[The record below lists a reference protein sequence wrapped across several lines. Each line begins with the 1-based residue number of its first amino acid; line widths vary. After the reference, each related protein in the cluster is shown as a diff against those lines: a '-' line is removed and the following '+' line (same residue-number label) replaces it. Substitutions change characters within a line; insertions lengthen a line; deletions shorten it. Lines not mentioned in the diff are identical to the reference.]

1 MSLEG
6 QYPKIMAPI
15 PVLSFLLLVLIFFAS
30 YVSCGEPTLNGTT
43 IDWKDNFDDKGDE
56 GSGLSTEY
64 DAKGLQPWYNFVN
77 GFISIVLSKEP
88 YDLLFK
94 VKDGTWDIKDDVALG
109 YGLGLS
115 ICAAI
120 GVLFIVIM
128 PIVGWCFCCCRC
140 CGRCGGDMSQKE
152 KENNNCKRSVF
163 GVILLMITLL
173 MFSGVLLTFVCNDRM
188 SDTADE
194 MSKTSKG
201 ILNEAILFINRTVGE
216 VEKVLLVDFPFVT
229 TLLSNDI
236 SDENLRKFVGD
247 PLLEEIDLVSVK
259 PVEAVQNLSKE
270 TKRMRDQL
278 EAIRDNSKTLSQA
291 TGELNRGLTESR
303 NNLTEIQNECTSI
316 GQTFC
321 NDIDP
326 SSLAS
331 EANFTNLPN
340 VSKELSSVQDVVN
353 QDFEKTAQEGLDE
366 VKNIP
371 SKIINDTQGTRAEIR
386 RLISDASQTVTNL
399 TTDLRKIADND
410 VISKLKN
417 LRDTD
422 IPEIETPVKLID
434 HYRWIAGVGLT
445 CMLLLIVVLMALGL
459 MCGVC
464 GYDKEATPTTRGRV
478 SNAGGL
484 SLMAAVGF
492 CFIFASFL
500 MILTT
505 LCFLIGTPAQDVCSL
520 LENDALYT
528 QVIDKQQFWGSDGYF
543 LSTTFFGK
551 DKGDIEFTISG
562 FLQSCRENKPLYAA
576 GPFDEAFNISK
587 QLDIKELLGNDSTQT
602 FEDLK
607 VNLSDVNVISNET
620 KRSLTDLSNSGV
632 DGINFDAFLN
642 ETNKG
647 ITAVNLTALAQ
658 NVTELAYKFQD
669 VGNGNPSL
677 KVKAYELGNKSLD
690 TAQGLRDLDTN
701 VVQVMAKLSNDLGQ
715 NVQGLRS
722 IGSNLKTVANDTLK
736 EAEKAEEFL
745 RTNSSKNINDI
756 VTRFID
762 RVLGWGFQFTDHI
775 QDLLDNDLGKCKPV
789 ARIHDAVITFVC
801 KQFLFPFNGFWFA
814 IGFCLFF
821 FIPAIIFSVKL
832 AKHYRCMDYESEFD
846 EGMDAEMYEMGQ
858 PNHYSGAPPPY
869 GSEKKSWAN
878 PNGYPNYH

>member
-1 MSLEG
+1 
-6 QYPKIMAPI
+6 MAPV
-15 PVLSFLLLVLIFFAS
+15 PVLSFLLLVLICFAS
-30 YVSCGEPTLNGTT
+30 YVSCEGPTLNGTT

-94 VKDGTWDIKDDVALG
+94 VKDGTWDIKNDLALG
-109 YGLGLS
+109 YGLGLA
-115 ICAAI
+115 ICVGI

-128 PIVGWCFCCCRC
+128 PIVGLCFCCCRC

-152 KENNNCKRSVF
+152 TENNNCKRSVF

-188 SDTADE
+188 SDTVEE

-201 ILNEAILFINRTVGE
+201 ILDEAILFINRTVGE

-229 TLLSNDI
+229 SQLSNDI
-236 SDENLRKFVGD
+236 SDENLGVLVGD
-247 PLLEEIDLVSVK
+247 PLLNEIDTVSVK
-259 PVEAVQNLSKE
+259 PVEAVQNLAKE

-278 EAIRDNSKTLSQA
+278 EAISDNSKSLSQA
-291 TGELNRGLTESR
+291 TVELNSGLDESR
-303 NNLTEIQNECTSI
+303 KNLTEIQNECNTSI
-316 GQTFC
+316 GQPFC
-321 NDIDP
+321 NDINP

-340 VSKELSSVQDVVN
+340 VSQELSSVQDVVN

-371 SKIINDTQGTRAEIR
+371 SKIINDTRETRAEIR
-386 RLISDASQTVTNL
+386 RQISDASQTVSNL

-410 VISKLKN
+410 VISLLKN
-417 LRDTD
+417 LRDQE
-422 IPEIETPVKLID
+422 IPKIVTFVKPID
-434 HYRWIAGVGLT
+434 RYRWIAGVGLT

-464 GYDKEATPTTRGRV
+464 GYDKEATPTTRGTV
-478 SNAGGL
+478 SNMGGL

-505 LCFLIGTPAQDVCSL
+505 LCFLIGTPLQEVCSL

-528 QVIDKQQFWGSDGYF
+528 QVIDKPQFLGSDGYF

-562 FLQSCRENKPLYAA
+562 FLQSCRENKPLYVA

-587 QLDIKELLGNDSTQT
+587 KLDIKELLGNDSTQT

-620 KRSLTDLSNSGV
+620 KNSLIDLSNSGV
-632 DGINFDAFLN
+632 DDIDFDAFLN

-647 ITAVNLTALAQ
+647 ITAVNLTEIADDVDQLAKEFQ
-658 NVTELAYKFQD
+658 NFANNTNNASIKA
-669 VGNGNPSL
+669 
-677 KVKAYELGNKSLD
+677 KAYELGNKSLD

-701 VVQVMAKLSNDLGQ
+701 VVQVMAKQSNDLGQ

-722 IGSNLKTVANDTLK
+722 IGSNLKIVANDTLK

-745 RTNSSKNINDI
+745 HTNSSKNINDI
-756 VTRFID
+756 VTKFID

-775 QDLLDNDLGKCKPV
+775 QDLLNDDLGKCKPV
-789 ARIHDAVITFVC
+789 AKIHDAVITFVC
-801 KQFLFPFNGFWFA
+801 KKSLFPFNGFWFS

-846 EGMDAEMYEMGQ
+846 EGMDAEMYEMDQ
-858 PNHYSGAPPPY
+858 PHHYSGAPPPY

-878 PNGYPNYH
+878 PNGHPNYH